1 MPQTFYEI
9 LWIFVIYAFIGWCAE
24 VAFAALTRGIF
35 VNRGFLNGPYCP
47 IYGCGVL
54 LVIMAMNPLKH
65 NLLLLFIGSLL
76 LTSVLEYITGFILEK
91 VFHNQWWDY
100 SDEPFNIKG
109 YVCLRFSVM
118 WGLACIFIIRIVHPA
133 VYGFI
138 HWIPKKIG
146 IVLLVVITVCFV
158 IDMIVTVSTII
169 SFNKR
174 LRLMDEVAAKLKI
187 ISNAI
192 GENVYENVIDTLEKK
207 EEFEENHAALF
218 EQLEERKESFT
229 DNIESIRDSIN
240 SKKELLHT
248 YHELYHKKNHIYSR
262 LMKAFPNMKSKEHND
277 ILERIKNRNRRN
289 K

>member
-24 VAFAALTRGIF
+24 VAFAALTRGVF

-54 LVIMAMNPLKH
+54 LVIVAMDPLKH
-65 NLLLLFIGSLL
+65 NLILLFIGSLL

-118 WGLACIFIIRIVHPA
+118 WGLACIFIIRIIHPA
-133 VYGFI
+133 IYGFI
-138 HWIPKKIG
+138 QWIPKKIG
-146 IVLLVVITVCFV
+146 IVLLAVIAVCFV
-158 IDMIVTVSTII
+158 IDLIVTVSTII

-174 LRLMDEVAAKLKI
+174 LRLMDEIAAKLKI

-192 GENVYENVIDTLEKK
+192 GENVYENVMDTLEKK

-218 EQLEERKESFT
+218 QQLEK
-229 DNIESIRDSIN
+229 
-240 SKKELLHT
+240 KKELLHT
-248 YHELYHKKNHIYSR
+248 YHELYHKKNRISSR
-262 LMKAFPNMKSKEHND
+262 LMKAFPNMKSKEYND
-277 ILERIKNRNRRN
+277 ILEKIKNRNRRD
-289 K
+289 KQK